1 MLRAAVQNFSAQVLR
16 AAGLAAVM
24 LMAVPAAARAADD
37 CHVGAYRLADGSFV
51 DVAPSVDDD
60 GLRWSRFDGS
70 TGLLTALPGGG
81 WKSTL
86 GWTDRPD
93 GKMVSFSPCAA
104 GEISFDGMAGRRIAF
119 DVTPARFTSHGVTL
133 VGRLVLPPGGERV
146 PIVVLVH
153 GSEQDSALATYPLQR
168 VLPAAGVGAFV
179 YDKRG
184 TGASGGHYTQDFS
197 LLADDAVAAMR
208 EARRLAGPR
217 LGRIGYHGGSQGGWV
232 APLAANRAPVDFVIV
247 AFGLAVSVID
257 EDQEAVEIEMREKGH
272 SPEEIAKGQEVAA
285 AAEEVF
291 ASGFTRGFDRLDAVR
306 AKYGHEPWYK
316 DVHGDFAHF
325 ILPYSK
331 AQLLAMAPKYR
342 WGTPFYYDPMPALRA
357 DTTPQLWVVGG
368 EDYEAPAV
376 ETGRR
381 ITSLIDA
388 GRPFTLADFP
398 HAEHGITLFDTA
410 PDGER
415 LSTRWEPGYYAMIRD
430 YARDGALHGGYGE
443 AVVTGGGAPRS

>member
-1 MLRAAVQNFSAQVLR
+1 
-16 AAGLAAVM
+16 
-24 LMAVPAAARAADD
+24 
-37 CHVGAYRLADGSFV
+37 
-51 DVAPSVDDD
+51 VDDD

-70 TGLLTALPGGG
+70 TGLLTAQPGGG

-93 GKMVSFSPCAA
+93 GKAISFSPCAA
-104 GEISFDGMAGRRIAF
+104 GQISFDGMAGHRIAF
-119 DVTPARFTSHGVTL
+119 DVRPARFSSHGVTL

-184 TGASGGHYTQDFS
+184 TGASGGQYTQDFS

-208 EARRLAGPR
+208 EARRLAGSR
-217 LGRIGYHGGSQGGWV
+217 LGRIGYHGGSEGGWV

-272 SPEEIAKGQEVAA
+272 SPAEIAKGQQVAA
-285 AAEEVF
+285 AAEAVF
-291 ASGFTRGFDRLDAVR
+291 ASGFTKGFAELDAVR
-306 AKYGHEPWYK
+306 ARYGHERWYK
-316 DVHGDFAHF
+316 DMHGDFAHF
-325 ILPYSK
+325 ILPHSK
-331 AQLLAMAPKYR
+331 AELLAMAPKFR

-357 DTTPQLWVVGG
+357 GATPQLWVVGG
-368 EDYEAPAV
+368 EDYEAPAA
-376 ETGRR
+376 ETSRR

-410 PDGER
+410 PNGER

-443 AVVTGGGAPRS
+443 AVVTGAGAPRS